1 MQKTEYEMRMSDWSS
16 DVCSSDLEEDLA
28 FRLVA
33 AQAELLDLLG
43 RCGVALG
50 VRALEPAHEA
60 LGVDAVDGGGEQ
72 VVLDPHVEHAGD
84 AAGGIV
90 GVQGAEQQVPGKR
103 GLERYAGGFQV
114 AQHAQDDDVRSIAND
129 DGTSY
134 GGSGS
139 DHRRGWTQ

>member
-60 LGVDAVDGGGEQ
+60 LGEDAVDGGGEQ

-84 AAGGIV
+84 AAGGVV
-90 GVQGAEQQVPGKR
+90 GVQGAEHLVAGKR
-103 GLERYAGGFQV
+103 GLDGDARGFQV
-114 AQHAQDDDVRSIAND
+114 AHLADPDDVRVLAHDAAQRVDRKSTRLNY
-129 DGTSY
+129 S
-134 GGSGS
+134 
-139 DHRRGWTQ
+139 H